1 MYLEEEKTLTGG
13 HRNGCSVVFAQ
24 FFFQKVENQF
34 SLTENEKG
42 EASAPTL
49 TLVCYSL
56 SRGLDGLETRAG
68 GSSAGRVSPD
78 IGR

>member
-1 MYLEEEKTLTGG
+1 MDVQLYL
-13 HRNGCSVVFAQ
+13 HS
-24 FFFQKVENQF
+24 FFQKVENHF
-34 SLTENEKG
+34 SLTESEKA